1 VLAGGKFAEKV
12 WLLSGYFGCPGFV
25 LAEGCGERIW
35 GLLSARVTL
44 ICATFQMI
52 SGYGGTRKYMEHSFS
67 MAGFQ
72 PSHGLGFE

>member
-1 VLAGGKFAEKV
+1 MLAGGKFAEKV

-52 SGYGGTRKYMEHSFS
+52 NGYGGTRKNMEYSFS
-67 MAGFQ
+67 MTGLQ
-72 PSHGLGFE
+72 PSPWMRFE

>member
-12 WLLSGYFGCPGFV
+12 WLLSSYFGCPGFV

-44 ICATFQMI
+44 ICATFQML
-52 SGYGGTRKYMEHSFS
+52 SVMEGL
-67 MAGFQ
+67 AGIWDTLF
-72 PSHGLGFE
+72 P